1 MNDKVDKSTRT
12 GLILGVREGKNQ
24 GLTKT
29 EEEILH
35 LLTDEF
41 LTQRQIAVLRG
52 CTPQAVSKIIQKL
65 KKKGAYNIGL
75 EKVDKTGWSYQPSR
89 LFHGIRLHGQEF
101 NIQIIFKDGRYER
114 IVQRCNILLID
125 GNRVVLYKDS
135 IEIYSKK
142 MFLGEDAQQATSGS
156 FEYWDR
162 FFVRLEH
169 ELRVILIK
177 PRSQNI
183 KLVKAEYA
191 EINNELA
198 REYNLSADK
207 IRVYTKD
214 DGKLWFLID
223 NSLNLHEAE
232 TVHPETAK
240 QDIEKVKDVFNDIRD
255 KPHLKLSELS
265 QCMAETAKQLNE
277 LTHGVNALVT
287 YLRAQITPDSE
298 DTEIVQKKPEY
309 FG

>member
-135 IEIYSKK
+135 IEINSKK